1 MKQEYRKYIC
11 LILTAT
17 IQVIGFPFSL
27 IGYIGDLCDLFKSEV
42 LDGLADW
49 LEDKFKVYENDLD

>member
-1 MKQEYRKYIC
+1 MKQKYRKSIC

-17 IQVIGFPFSL
+17 IQVIGFPFIL
-27 IGYIGDLCDLFKSEV
+27 IGYIGDWCDLFKTEV

-49 LEDKFKVYENDLD
+49 LEDKFKVYEDDSD